1 MLKASQA
8 GCRYFAGVFAVGF
21 LLGVPR
27 TLVLVPRVGEVV
39 AVLIELPVILGASW
53 LICGRILQQAS
64 LWRVAAVV
72 MGASA
77 LALLLTAE
85 LSISMLL
92 ANRSLAAHLA
102 LYSETAHRL
111 GLAGQLAFALFP
123 VLQTMR
129 RHTPGT
135 G

>member
-1 MLKASQA
+1 MLKALQA
-8 GCRYFAGVFAVGF
+8 GCTYFAGVFAVGF
-21 LLGVPR
+21 LLGVLR
-27 TLVLVPRVGEVV
+27 TLVLVPRVGETV

-53 LICGRILQQAS
+53 LICRRILRQAS
-64 LWRVAAVV
+64 LSRAAAVV

-77 LALLLTAE
+77 FALLMITE

-92 ANRSLAAHLA
+92 ANWSLAAHLA
-102 LYSETAHRL
+102 LYAESAHRL

-123 VLQTMR
+123 LVQTSLR
-129 RHTPGT
+129 RTSGK